1 MRDLIAFSL
10 GVAVGSVV
18 TWKLI
23 EKKYKDI
30 ADEEIKDVT
39 EHFKA
44 KTEEAKGKVEY
55 EENVAIYSSPE
66 VSYIYPAPKER
77 LEENNTC
84 FNDHAKIIS
93 PESYGEDGYETKS
106 YTYYANNILIDL
118 ETKKEVKNPKEILGN
133 ALEHFGDYGED
144 DSVYVRDDKKKCDYE
159 VLKSENNY
167 EG

>member
-10 GVAVGSVV
+10 GVAVGSFV
-18 TWKLI
+18 TWKLV

-30 ADEEIKDVT
+30 ADEEIKSVT
-39 EHFKA
+39 DHFKA
-44 KTEEAKGKVEY
+44 KTEEDKTKVEY
-55 EENVAIYSSPE
+55 EDNVAIYSSSE
-66 VSYIYPAPKER
+66 ESYVYPAPKEKR
-77 LEENNTC
+77 EKKTSNK
-84 FNDHAKIIS
+84 DAKVIS

-106 YTYYANNILIDL
+106 YTYYANGILIDL
-118 ETKKEVKNPKEILGN
+118 ETKKEVKNPEKILGD

-144 DSVYVRDDKKKCDYE
+144 DSVYVRDDKIKCDYE